1 MKRLANLSPAQW
13 AGQIIFYTLVMA
25 MVGYL
30 SDNPSWQLVR
40 PDEGAIKLV
49 VRHSGK
55 LLGECRQLN
64 SAELEELAPNMR
76 NVQTCPRE
84 KSPMFI
90 EMSIDENL
98 VYKNTIEPSG
108 LHDDGIL
115 ALYEE
120 FVHKAGSVELRVR
133 VRDDI
138 RNESFSHILDR
149 TIDLDP
155 LRAVVIEFHDNG
167 FRVIQPDRQEQKTG

>member
-1 MKRLANLSPAQW
+1 MMRLANLSPKQW
-13 AGQIIFYTLVMA
+13 AGQIVFYVLVVA
-25 MVGYL
+25 MVGYF
-30 SDNPSWQLVR
+30 SDSPSWQLVS

-64 SAELEELAPNMR
+64 NEELADLAPNMR

-84 KSPMFI
+84 KSPLFVQ
-90 EMSIDENL
+90 MSIDDDI
-98 VYKNTIEPSG
+98 VYENTIEPSG

-120 FVHKAGSVELRVR
+120 FVHKAGSVDLQVR

-138 RNESFSHILDR
+138 RKESFSHTLDR
-149 TIDLDP
+149 TIELDP
-155 LRAVVIEFHDNG
+155 LRAILIEFHDNG
-167 FRVIQPDRQEQKTG
+167 FKVIQPAKPEARTG